1 MDMNAAELG
10 VSTESLMRNAG
21 KAVAEY
27 ILDNYP
33 DARVRFFCG
42 HGNNG
47 GDGLAAAALI
57 PGSKITMVD
66 GTDMKTEASAAMAE
80 AVKKRMEEFDASE
93 SDFDVLVDAG
103 LGTGLSG
110 ELRPKWKV
118 FVDFCNSFEGIVVSV
133 DVPTGF
139 GTGYQVVPDATVTMV
154 DTKEGMSQES
164 CGEIFVADIDM
175 PLDAVLFTGPG
186 DILRYPVPSKDS
198 HKGDSGRL
206 LVIGGGPYYGA
217 PALAS
222 LAAERIG
229 TDMVYA
235 AVPTNVIPSLS
246 ATVPETVVVEIP
258 GDRLTP
264 ASVPMLAEKAASCDA
279 VLIGPGL
286 GTDPETREAI
296 LALLDSIDKPTVVD
310 ADGITAVCGKKLGK
324 HIVVTPHFGEFKR
337 LGGKEQNPSD
347 VRRVA
352 SELGCTVL
360 LKGVTDM
367 ISDGE
372 RICLNSTGCVEM
384 TSAGT
389 GDVLAGTVA
398 GLLARGLTPFD
409 AAKLG
414 AWLIGKAGESAAARF
429 SYGLRAADLADGV
442 AMELADALKRAG
454 LRWTSSPSPESPHS
468 G

>member
-1 MDMNAAELG
+1 MITPLDSRVMDMNAAELG
-10 VSTESLMRNAG
+10 VGTEVLMRNAG

-33 DARVRFFCG
+33 RAKVRFFCG

-57 PGSKITMVD
+57 PDSKISMVD
-66 GTDMKTEASAAMAE
+66 GTVMKTEASAAMVAD
-80 AVKKRMEEFDASE
+80 VKDRMEEFDGSE

-110 ELRPKWKV
+110 DLRPKWKA
-118 FVDFCNSFEGIVVSV
+118 FVDFCNDFEGAVVSV

-164 CGEIFVADIDM
+164 CGEIIVADIEM
-175 PLDAVLFTGPG
+175 PLEASLFTGPG
-186 DILRYPVPSKDS
+186 DILRYPIPPKDG

-229 TDMVYA
+229 TDMVYS
-235 AVPTNVIPSLS
+235 AVPSNVVPSLAS
-246 ATVPETVVVEIP
+246 TVPEAVIVELP
-258 GDRLTP
+258 GNRL
-264 ASVPMLAEKAASCDA
+264 AMADVPMLLEKAATCDA

-286 GTDPETREAI
+286 GTEPETQDAI
-296 LALLDSIDKPTVVD
+296 QYLAESITKPMVID
-310 ADGITAVCGKKLGK
+310 ADGITAVCGKTLGK
-324 HIVVTPHFGEFKR
+324 NIVVTPHLGEFKR
-337 LGGKEQNPSD
+337 LGGKERDPSD
-347 VRRVA
+347 VRELA
-352 SELGCTVL
+352 SGLGCTVL

-372 RICLNSTGCVEM
+372 RICLNSTGCTAM

-398 GLLARGLTPFD
+398 GLLARGMTPFD

-414 AWLIGKAGESAAARF
+414 AWLVGKAGESAASRF

-454 LRWTSSPSPESPHS
+454 L
-468 G
+468 